1 MQTDKFKFLSATA
14 RKITVLSEFKSHEI
28 EQLTVSI
35 QESLAKYAD
44 RAPIRSEF
52 KNHYLYL
59 VVCKTLPSTHNI
71 SHQVKITVK

>member
-1 MQTDKFKFLSATA
+1 MPRGYKLGKYKLINSNFFL
-14 RKITVLSEFKSHEI
+14 LQQGI

-44 RAPIRSEF
+44 RTPIRSEF
-52 KNHYLYL
+52 KNHFLYL